1 MRVYRFAGYRLE
13 PDTRKVMDVEG
24 NAVDLTGAEF
34 DLLQVFLDRPGRL
47 LSRDQ
52 LLDLT
57 QGRERDPLERSVD
70 VLMSRLRRKFADAG
84 EGSLFKTVRNGGYQ
98 LTARVETTDIEP

>member
-1 MRVYRFAGYRLE
+1 
-13 PDTRKVMDVEG
+13 KVVDVEG
-24 NAVDLTGAEF
+24 EIVDLTGAEF

-57 QGRERDPLERSVD
+57 QGRERDPLDRSVD

-84 EGSLFKTVRNGGYQ
+84 EDPLFKTVRNGGYQ
-98 LTARVETTDIEP
+98 LTARVETADVEP